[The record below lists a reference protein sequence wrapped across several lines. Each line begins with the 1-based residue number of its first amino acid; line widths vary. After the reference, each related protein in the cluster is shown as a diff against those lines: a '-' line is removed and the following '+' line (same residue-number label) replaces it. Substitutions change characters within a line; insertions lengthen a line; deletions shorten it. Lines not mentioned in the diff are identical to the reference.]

1 MKNNIQYITS
11 KFFYNKNVKYG
22 FFTRMGGVS
31 KKPYNSLNCSLGTK
45 DKKVDIK
52 KNKLLAINQ
61 LNFKE
66 KILIIGNQIHSNK
79 VIIIK
84 KYKKNI
90 NLNGD
95 GFITKNKKIILG
107 ILTADCAPIFFYDE
121 ITKTIAAAHA
131 GWRGCFKNICKSVV
145 DKMNRIGCK
154 TKNIQVII
162 GPCINSK
169 NYEVDEKFYLKFIK
183 KNKNYN
189 KFFKYNKRK
198 RNYRFD
204 LSKTLKYQL
213 KKLLIKK
220 IVLKDIDT
228 FSNYSKFFSHRR
240 SIKQNNGLTGRM
252 INIIGLI
259 EN

>member
-1 MKNNIQYITS
+1 MTKSFLTLSGKNFLHIN
-11 KFFYNKNVKYG
+11 YG
-22 FFTRMGGVS
+22 FFTGTNRYS
-31 KKPYNSLNCSLGTK
+31 IENFNSLNCSDSIGD
-45 DKKVDIK
+45 DKKIVKMDIQFVMNELNINNK
-52 KNKLLAINQ
+52 KLKLS
-61 LNFKE
+61 K
-66 KILIIGNQIHSNK
+66 QIHSN
-79 VIIIK
+79 IIK
-84 KYKKNI
+84 KVDKKNF
-90 NLNGD
+90 NNKVTAD
-95 GFITKNKKIILG
+95 GLITNDFSIALG
-107 ILTADCAPIFFYDE
+107 VLTADCAPIFFYDE

-189 KFFKYNKRK
+189 KFFRYNKRK